1 MKVKIGIPL
10 TSADFMKVNIDSEQQ
25 LIYKD
30 EYGFLKYWLIIK
42 INMNSHQLIITVK
55 RDHFNIS

>member
-1 MKVKIGIPL
+1 MPS